1 MISFRFTIEG
11 HREREDADVDDYSST
26 GTSSAHS
33 LVARVPYSSTTVY
46 CLAAFLLN
54 YELPLLR
61 MHGTL

>member
-11 HREREDADVDDYSST
+11 HREREDADVDDSSSI
-26 GTSSAHS
+26 GSAHS